1 MRGEEGEHLAQGVHQ
16 PHALPRRQGPAAQ
29 RLLDARDHLNKYF
42 LTADKIFF
50 IKSRVGTMLLTCSAY
65 GFMESVQSL
74 EMSLRAM
81 VAASDSSWLV
91 RAEVTIG
98 VT

>member
-1 MRGEEGEHLAQGVHQ
+1 MDE
-16 PHALPRRQGPAAQ
+16 
-29 RLLDARDHLNKYF
+29 
-42 LTADKIFF
+42 IFF
-50 IKSRVGTMLLTCSAY
+50 SKSRVGTRLLTCSAY

-81 VAASDSSWLV
+81 VAASDSSGLV